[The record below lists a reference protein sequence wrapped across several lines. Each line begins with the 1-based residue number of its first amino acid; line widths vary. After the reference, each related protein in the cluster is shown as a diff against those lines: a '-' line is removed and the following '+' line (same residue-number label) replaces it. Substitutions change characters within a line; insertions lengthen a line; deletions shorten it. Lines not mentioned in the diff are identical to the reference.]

1 VETMIQSYM
10 EETDDMLQKA
20 EECIMR
26 LEIEYSS
33 VDVNELFRIA
43 HTIKG
48 SSYMVEYEDI
58 GNLMHKIE
66 DMLDCV
72 RNDSILFGQ
81 SIVSL
86 CFEGFDTVKK
96 MLLYKKEQCSPEI
109 MERIVNSSSRII
121 EMIESFIKENKKELE
136 KTVPEQSETGM
147 ISSRLNKDPKGKNKY
162 YITFFIEEDAPMV
175 SPLLVMILGCVDD
188 IGVLAYSSIGDDYFF
203 ASLCDNSIRT
213 FNIILFT
220 DVDEAELYTYF
231 ALFYVEKINIVD
243 LSRKNVE
250 ENDYSFIDTDDNLY
264 ATILKAS
271 MKLYKIAF
279 NLSEECKISSED
291 IGIMGILYD
300 QAINAFGKM
309 KSKTTTEDFIVDF
322 NELYRHMIAIY
333 NGQVD
338 VDQKL
343 CLDIQEQVVKR
354 LEKTYQDTKGK
365 HIFSIF
371 KSEEDNFIKQLQ
383 NFVSMMNKSSTLI
396 FLIDVSKLTILHEN
410 EVKELIQIK
419 RQLESKG
426 IEIGVVTEGPNARRI
441 INIFDSIKQVE
452 EFHVFHSQLDTVL
465 GIFNSENSCHRIC
478 EKLEQQNQ

>member
-1 VETMIQSYM
+1 
-10 EETDDMLQKA
+10 
-20 EECIMR
+20 
-26 LEIEYSS
+26 
-33 VDVNELFRIA
+33 
-43 HTIKG
+43 
-48 SSYMVEYEDI
+48 
-58 GNLMHKIE
+58 
-66 DMLDCV
+66 
-72 RNDSILFGQ
+72 
-81 SIVSL
+81 
-86 CFEGFDTVKK
+86 
-96 MLLYKKEQCSPEI
+96 
-109 MERIVNSSSRII
+109 
-121 EMIESFIKENKKELE
+121 
-136 KTVPEQSETGM
+136 
-147 ISSRLNKDPKGKNKY
+147 
-162 YITFFIEEDAPMV
+162 
-175 SPLLVMILGCVDD
+175 
-188 IGVLAYSSIGDDYFF
+188 
-203 ASLCDNSIRT
+203 LCDNSIRT

-243 LSRKNVE
+243 LSRRNVE

-452 EFHVFHSQLDTVL
+452 EFHVFHSQLDTIL